1 MENKEENNEE
11 NKIEMSSSSDYAY
24 NNKNKRKKGEIIEF
38 MKSNRQ
44 KMKDMEIKKKED
56 KENAEIKKFMEI
68 IKLQKDIED
77 SKKINQMNNSS
88 KNRRITLNN
97 KINREANDFY
107 VGNNLSEDNNNPK
120 LSIESSIS
128 SLLNQ
133 REFYLNCYE
142 TQQIYATQD
151 NLINLFKTE
160 PNISR
165 KDKNKMNA
173 SEINYLYGNYCGNNF
188 NVSGIKKKKK
198 KKQVDKN
205 ININNINLLKERNN
219 SKKINYIEMKKVIDR
234 LSCFM
239 DQYKKSTN
247 KIDSDINNIIQE
259 KNNELN
265 NEKINSNNYQQ
276 NIIQSLP
283 NSLLDL
289 LIRHLRVQVV
299 DRNSPLLTF

>member
-1 MENKEENNEE
+1 MNNNNENENFDLNKAQTEDNLEHIKSMIHNKRKPKIDTFEYILKINNNMDQNKIINCTSETNQKMENKEENNEE

-56 KENAEIKKFMEI
+56 KENAEMKKFMEI

-198 KKQVDKN
+198 KKAS
-205 ININNINLLKERNN
+205 R
-219 SKKINYIEMKKVIDR
+219 
-234 LSCFM
+234 
-239 DQYKKSTN
+239 
-247 KIDSDINNIIQE
+247 
-259 KNNELN
+259 
-265 NEKINSNNYQQ
+265 
-276 NIIQSLP
+276 
-283 NSLLDL
+283 
-289 LIRHLRVQVV
+289 
-299 DRNSPLLTF
+299 